1 MGISYNLS
9 KYILFK
15 NNQIVFEV
23 VYLNLLTLT
32 ARCRLDE
39 VLLEICVYPSN
50 FHAFY
55 GTELNL

>member
-15 NNQIVFEV
+15 SNQKVFEV
-23 VYLNLLTLT
+23 IYLNLPTLT

-39 VLLEICVYPSN
+39 MLLEICVYPSN
-50 FHAFY
+50 VHAFY
-55 GTELNL
+55 RTELNL

>member
-1 MGISYNLS
+1 MGISY
-9 KYILFK
+9 KKQLFK
-15 NNQIVFEV
+15 SNQKVFEV
-23 VYLNLLTLT
+23 IYLNLPTLT

-39 VLLEICVYPSN
+39 MLLEICVYPSN